1 MTGFTARRIVKLYVL
16 DTNSTFALSPTY
28 GCVNTFISNHLDY
41 AKNDPATIWYFRLGH
56 LSPHILKFDAD
67 NWEPLSTPSTG
78 GHKYSLT
85 LVDDYSSDNGSEFL
99 MTSFHLSRGII
110 HHRSYVEIP
119 QQNGIVERKDQH
131 ISNVA
136 HVISFQS
143 HRSHNL
149 WHLSI
154 QQAIHIINRLPTA
167 MLNNLTP
174 YQMLHSI
181 PPSLIHLRF
190 FGCLAYSSTL
200 HNHRTKFEPRARKCI
215 FLGYREGTKGY
226 LLYDPIT
233 MGSMFQGMLSSM
245 EMSFPLPHLHM
256 PITLSVSI
264 MIS

>member
-1 MTGFTARRIVKLYVL
+1 MTGFTGRRIGKLYVL
-16 DTNSTFALSPTY
+16 DTNSTLAPSLAS
-28 GCVNTFISNHLDY
+28 V
-41 AKNDPATIWYFRLGH
+41 
-56 LSPHILKFDAD
+56 DAD

-85 LVDDYSSDNGSEFL
+85 LVDDY
-99 MTSFHLSRGII
+99 SRGII

-181 PPSLIHLRF
+181 PPSLIHLRV

-200 HNHRTKFEPRARKCI
+200 HNHRTKFEPRARKFI

-256 PITLSVSI
+256 PITLSVTI